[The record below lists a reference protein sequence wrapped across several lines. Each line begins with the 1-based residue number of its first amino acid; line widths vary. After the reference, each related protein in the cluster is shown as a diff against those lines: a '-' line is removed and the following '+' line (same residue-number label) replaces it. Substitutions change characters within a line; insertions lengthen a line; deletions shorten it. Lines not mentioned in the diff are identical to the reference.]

1 MRLSVLASKAASFL
15 IVWSMMF
22 SSFAGLIVLGIPG
35 VGQAVLPSEYSNGDM
50 IIGTDY
56 TISNWAI
63 NNRVEYMDGNLTIRS
78 GGVVTITNGGLSFAQ
93 DTGPD
98 GIAGTSDDHVYTLI
112 VEDGGTLVLE
122 KSILTTHL
130 DQLNDFPSLGVIVR
144 N

>member
-63 NNRVEYMDGNLTIRS
+63 NNRVEYMEDRKS
-78 GGVVTITNGGLSFAQ
+78 VV
-93 DTGPD
+93 
-98 GIAGTSDDHVYTLI
+98 
-112 VEDGGTLVLE
+112 
-122 KSILTTHL
+122 
-130 DQLNDFPSLGVIVR
+130 
-144 N
+144 